1 MKKREWQQRY
11 LRFVTKRKISL
22 LSVTRGLLKTTT
34 ANSLVSHSVT
44 SAAAIRFHRHRHWY
58 CDWRDVVSIYSQ
70 REYRIYTLS
79 LWWWVAYDA
88 RLVLHARQLADC
100 GEMNL
105 CSRVETA
112 TEKHAA
118 FHLLIRYDKGTSLF
132 RQYLSIRKKG
142 KKNIG
147 MMTIKKTLTKPI
159 NVH

>member
-70 REYRIYTLS
+70 REYRISTLS
-79 LWWWVAYDA
+79 LSLMMS
-88 RLVLHARQLADC
+88 RLWRAVTAAVTTPC